1 MTLIELENLRNDY
14 LAALKT
20 ENFDEVKRIRTI
32 IKREIENIKSKIIEG
47 GSLIDHQEGAEMVPL
62 NE

>member
-20 ENFDEVKRIRTI
+20 ENFDEAKRIRTI